1 MRHIKL
7 FENFLNEAA
16 HNVPE
21 SYVRIGPEIKFKT
34 DAATYTGV
42 IMKTQYGN
50 GRTALEM
57 VGSKGKFKGESI
69 LVASV
74 NIPEERI
81 EKDEVII
88 KNYSENEG
96 ILDVL
101 VDAKII
107 SKPIRNGSVGGTF
120 VCKMLM

>member
-1 MRHIKL
+1 MKHIKL

-21 SYVRIGPEIKFKT
+21 SYVRIGPEIKFET
-34 DAATYTGV
+34 DEATYTGA
-42 IMKTQYGN
+42 IFKTQYGN

-57 VGSKGKFKGESI
+57 VGTKGEFKGESI

-74 NIPEERI
+74 NIPEEKI

-101 VDAKII
+101 INAKII
-107 SKPIRNGSVGGTF
+107 SKPIRSASVRGAF
-120 VCKMLM
+120 ICKLLI